1 MPEFGAVMRDK
12 AFLEAIEIG
21 GVHVELRKGI
31 QMIVEIQ
38 FKERFENGVWVTLER
53 NVLKVLQPSY
63 DPGGL
68 RF

>member
-1 MPEFGAVMRDK
+1 
-12 AFLEAIEIG
+12 
-21 GVHVELRKGI
+21 VELRKGI